1 FWGLVQRRAQRVH
14 LGARDVGARRAD
26 RLGRRRQRARLV
38 DARDLDA
45 DRTRCALPL
54 LPLHVDAQLRVG
66 LEPLRTVLRVNR
78 DAPTWGD
85 EARDAPAR
93 QRLAAL
99 AEADQHVLH
108 ARQARAALRLAADEP

>member
-1 FWGLVQRRAQRVH
+1 
-14 LGARDVGARRAD
+14 RAD

-78 DAPTWGD
+78 DAPTSRD

-99 AEADQHVLH
+99 AEAAQQLP
-108 ARQARAALRLAADEP
+108 RPGQARPAFRLAADEP